1 LLEKNMR
8 LEGKVAVVTGAASGI
23 GQAVAELFAEQG
35 AVVYATDVQ
44 PIKSH
49 GRVRGIQQ
57 DVSQNDQWSG
67 VIQRVEKEEGRL
79 SILVNNAGIVG
90 SYDPI
95 DTVSLEDYQRV
106 IAVNQFGAFL
116 GMRHCIPLMKKGSGG
131 AIVNISSIWGLIG
144 AVGVAAYQA
153 SKGALTTLT
162 KNAALTY
169 APSIRANSVHP
180 GIIRTA
186 ITEAQDPK
194 MNQILIDDTP
204 LKRMAEPREVAFA
217 ALYLASDEAAFV
229 TGAELIIDGG
239 YTIR

>member
-1 LLEKNMR
+1 MR

-23 GQAVAELFAEQG
+23 GQAVAELFAEHG
-35 AVVYATDVQ
+35 ATVYATDVR
-44 PIKSH
+44 PVKSY
-49 GRVRGIQQ
+49 GRTRGIEH
-57 DVSQNDQWSG
+57 DVSQNDQWSE

-90 SYDPI
+90 SYEPI
-95 DTVSLEDYQRV
+95 ETVSLEDYQRV

-144 AVGVAAYQA
+144 SIGVAAYQA

-169 APSIRANSVHP
+169 APAIRANSVHP

-186 ITEAQDPK
+186 ITEAQDPE
-194 MNQILIDDTP
+194 MNQKLIDDTP

>member
-1 LLEKNMR
+1 MR

-35 AVVYATDVQ
+35 AIVYATDVR
-44 PIKSH
+44 PVKSH
-49 GRVRGIQQ
+49 GRTRGIEH
-57 DVSQNDQWSG
+57 DVSQNDQWSE

-116 GMRHCIPLMKKGSGG
+116 GMRHCIPFMKKGSGG

-144 AVGVAAYQA
+144 AIGVAAYQA

-169 APSIRANSVHP
+169 APAIRANSVHP

-186 ITEAQDPK
+186 ITEAQDPE
-194 MNQILIDDTP
+194 MNQKLIDDTP

>member
-1 LLEKNMR
+1 MR
-8 LEGKVAVVTGAASGI
+8 LEGKVAVVTGAAGGI
-23 GQAVAELFAEQG
+23 GRAIAELFAEHG
-35 AVVYATDVQ
+35 AIVYAADVE
-44 PIKSH
+44 PIKS
-49 GRVRGIQQ
+49 RDSIRGVIH
-57 DVSQNDQWSG
+57 DVSQDDQWHSL
-67 VIQRVEKEEGRL
+67 IQQIDREEGRL

-90 SYDPI
+90 SYEPI
-95 DTVSLEDYQRV
+95 ETVSLDDYQRV

-116 GMRHCIPLMKKGSGG
+116 GMRHCIPVMKRQPGG

-169 APSIRANSVHP
+169 APLIRANSIHP
-180 GIIRTA
+180 GIIRTR
-186 ITEAQDPK
+186 ITELQDPA
-194 MNQILIDDTP
+194 MNQKLIDDTP

-217 ALYLASDEAAFV
+217 ALYLASDESAFV